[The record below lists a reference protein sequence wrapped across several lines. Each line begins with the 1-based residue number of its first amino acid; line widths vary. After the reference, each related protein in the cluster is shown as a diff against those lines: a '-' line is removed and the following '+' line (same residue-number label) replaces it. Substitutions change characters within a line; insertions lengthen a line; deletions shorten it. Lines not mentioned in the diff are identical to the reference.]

1 MEYSPLGILE
11 AFKAFEEKHNLPVNY
26 CTSYPGVTLCI
37 LQRDEVDKETSGI
50 PDRNLVHLNAIHIDG
65 RKNFMDVVIQNN
77 GGFMR
82 KTFNKICNYL
92 VYGRSFKRLS
102 DKWLD

>member
-1 MEYSPLGILE
+1 MKKRFMHPLNTTE
-11 AFKAFEEKHNLPVNY
+11 VVSE
-26 CTSYPGVTLCI
+26 
-37 LQRDEVDKETSGI
+37 EVDNFSDKRPI
-50 PDRNLVHLNAIHIDG
+50 HLNVIYIDG
-65 RKNFMDVVIQNN
+65 RENLMDVVIQNN

-92 VYGRSFKRLS
+92 AYGRSFKRLS